1 MSPRKKQAAK
11 AAPAETGRVRQRPG
25 PKPGSDAAKRGGAA
39 ARAKYGSDFYRAI
52 GAVGGKKV
60 RSTKGPDFY
69 RDIGR
74 RGGQTTRTR
83 LGLEHYAR
91 IGRMGGLH
99 RKKRQPGSAA
109 SEQPA

>member
-1 MSPRKKQAAK
+1 MSPRKQPPVQAE
-11 AAPAETGRVRQRPG
+11 PAETGRVRQRPG
-25 PKPGSDAAKRGGAA
+25 PKPGSEAARRGGAA
-39 ARAKYGSDFYRAI
+39 ARAKYGSEFYRAI

-74 RGGQTTRTR
+74 RGGQTTRAR

-99 RKKRQPGSAA
+99 RKKRQPGSA
-109 SEQPA
+109 

>member
-1 MSPRKKQAAK
+1 MSPRKQQAAK
-11 AAPAETGRVRQRPG
+11 ATPAETGRVRQRPG

-74 RGGQTTRTR
+74 RGGQTTRAR

-99 RKKRQPGSAA
+99 RKKRQPGSAG
-109 SEQPA
+109 EQSA

>member
-1 MSPRKKQAAK
+1 MSPRKQPPEESNSAK
-11 AAPAETGRVRQRPG
+11 ERQRPG

-52 GAVGGKKV
+52 GSVGGKKV

-74 RGGQTTRTR
+74 RGGQTTRAR
-83 LGLEHYAR
+83 LGLDHYAR
-91 IGRMGGLH
+91 IGRMGGLR
-99 RKKRQPGSAA
+99 RKKRQPGTTGAEDRA
-109 SEQPA
+109 

>member
-1 MSPRKKQAAK
+1 MSPRKQHAAQEK
-11 AAPAETGRVRQRPG
+11 PAETAPTRQRPG

-39 ARAKYGSDFYRAI
+39 ARAKYGSDFYRTI

-69 RDIGR
+69 RDIGQ
-74 RGGQTTRTR
+74 RGGQTTRAR

-91 IGRMGGLH
+91 IGRIGGLQ
-99 RKKRQPGSAA
+99 RKKRQPGSASGEHQA
-109 SEQPA
+109 